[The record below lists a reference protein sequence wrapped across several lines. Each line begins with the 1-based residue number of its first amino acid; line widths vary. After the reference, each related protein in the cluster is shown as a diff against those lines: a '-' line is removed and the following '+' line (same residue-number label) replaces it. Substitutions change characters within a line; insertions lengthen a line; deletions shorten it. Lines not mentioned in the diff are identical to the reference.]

1 MTGDETSR
9 GAPAS
14 PPAPAPGPASP
25 AAPTLEVRV
34 VLRTRA
40 FTLDVAF
47 EVKPGVTVLFG
58 PSGSGKSRTLGC
70 IAGIV
75 RPDRGMIRLGSDVW
89 FDDARSIELPIHERR
104 VAYVFQSLAL
114 FPHMTA
120 EENVAFGIRDVPKP
134 ERRAL
139 AHDMLGRMRVGHL
152 AQRRPQTFSGGEAQR
167 VALARAFAMK
177 PRALLLDEPFSA
189 LDAGVKKELLVEVGE
204 WLERERIPSVLVT
217 HHAEE
222 ASVLGDQ
229 VVMLEKGRV
238 VREAAIDDPTLSL
251 PKIRAAAK

>member
-1 MTGDETSR
+1 VSNVL
-9 GAPAS
+9 A
-14 PPAPAPGPASP
+14 
-25 AAPTLEVRV
+25 VRI
-34 VLRTRA
+34 VLRTKS
-40 FTLDVAF
+40 FGLDVAF

-75 RPDRGMIRLGSDVW
+75 RPDEGRIALGDDVW
-89 FDDARSIELPIHERR
+89 FDDAQRVELAIHERR

-120 EENVAFGIRDVPKP
+120 EDNVMYGISRSMPKSD
-134 ERRAL
+134 RRAI
-139 AHDMLGRMRVGHL
+139 AVEMLGKMRVGHL
-152 AQRRPQTFSGGEAQR
+152 AARRPQTFSGGEAQR

-189 LDAGVKKELLVEVGE
+189 LDAGVKLELLAEVGE
-204 WLERERIPSVLVT
+204 WLAREKIPAILIT

-222 ASVLGDQ
+222 ASALGDQ

>member
-1 MTGDETSR
+1 MTDGD
-9 GAPAS
+9 
-14 PPAPAPGPASP
+14 
-25 AAPTLEVRV
+25 TLSVKI
-34 VLRTRA
+34 VLRTRS

-47 EVKPGVTVLFG
+47 DVKPGVTVLFG
-58 PSGSGKSRTLGC
+58 PSGAGKSRTLGC

-75 RPDRGMIRLGSDVW
+75 RPDRGRISLGSDVW
-89 FDDARSIELPIHERR
+89 FDDGERLELPIHERR

-120 EENVAFGIRDVPKP
+120 EENVAYGIARGVSKA
-134 ERRAL
+134 ERSAT
-139 AHDMLGRMRVGHL
+139 ANDMLARMRVGHL
-152 AQRRPQTFSGGEAQR
+152 AGRKPRTFSGGEAQR

-177 PRALLLDEPFSA
+177 PKALLLDEPFSA
-189 LDAGVKKELLVEVGE
+189 LDAGVKLELLAEVGE
-204 WLERERIPSVLVT
+204 WLARERIPAVLVT

-222 ASVLGDQ
+222 ASALGDQ

>member
-1 MTGDETSR
+1 VSNVL
-9 GAPAS
+9 A
-14 PPAPAPGPASP
+14 
-25 AAPTLEVRV
+25 VRI
-34 VLRTRA
+34 VLRTKS
-40 FTLDVAF
+40 FGLDVAF

-75 RPDRGMIRLGSDVW
+75 RPDEGRIALGDDVW
-89 FDDARSIELPIHERR
+89 FDDAQRVELAIHERR

-120 EENVAFGIRDVPKP
+120 EDNVMYGISRSMPKSD
-134 ERRAL
+134 RRAI
-139 AHDMLGRMRVGHL
+139 AVEMLGKMRVGHL
-152 AQRRPQTFSGGEAQR
+152 AARRPQTFSGGEAQR

-189 LDAGVKKELLVEVGE
+189 LDAGVKLELLAEVGE
-204 WLERERIPSVLVT
+204 WLAREKIPAILVT

-222 ASVLGDQ
+222 ASALGDQ

>member
-1 MTGDETSR
+1 MSEGD
-9 GAPAS
+9 
-14 PPAPAPGPASP
+14 
-25 AAPTLEVRV
+25 TLSVRI
-34 VLRTRA
+34 VLDTRS
-40 FTLDVAF
+40 FRLDVAF

-75 RPDRGMIRLGSDVW
+75 RPDKGRISLGSDVW
-89 FDDARSIELPIHERR
+89 FDEARAPLPIHRRR

-120 EENVAFGIRDVPKP
+120 EDNVSYGIARTIPKA
-134 ERRAL
+134 ERRAT
-139 AHDMLGRMRVGHL
+139 AHDMLAKMRVGHL
-152 AQRRPQTFSGGEAQR
+152 ADRKPQTFSGGEAQR

-177 PRALLLDEPFSA
+177 PKALLLDEPFSA
-189 LDAGVKKELLVEVGE
+189 LDAGVKLELLAEVGE
-204 WLERERIPSVLVT
+204 WLARERVPAILVT
-217 HHAEE
+217 HHADE
-222 ASVLGDQ
+222 ASALGDH
-229 VVMLEKGRV
+229 VVMLEKGCV

>member
-1 MTGDETSR
+1 VSNVL
-9 GAPAS
+9 A
-14 PPAPAPGPASP
+14 
-25 AAPTLEVRV
+25 VRI
-34 VLRTRA
+34 VLRTKS
-40 FTLDVAF
+40 FGLDVAF

-75 RPDRGMIRLGSDVW
+75 RPDEGRIALGDDVW
-89 FDDARSIELPIHERR
+89 FDDARRVELAIHERR

-120 EENVAFGIRDVPKP
+120 EDNVMYGINRSIPKA

-139 AHDMLGRMRVGHL
+139 ADEMLGKMRVGHL
-152 AQRRPQTFSGGEAQR
+152 AARRPQTFSGGEAQR

-189 LDAGVKKELLVEVGE
+189 LDAGVKLELLAEVGE
-204 WLERERIPSVLVT
+204 WLAREKLPAILVT

-222 ASVLGDQ
+222 ATALGDQ

>member
-1 MTGDETSR
+1 MSTDD
-9 GAPAS
+9 
-14 PPAPAPGPASP
+14 
-25 AAPTLEVRV
+25 TLSAHI
-34 VLRTRA
+34 VLRTRT

-75 RPDRGMIRLGSDVW
+75 RPDRGRISLGSEVW
-89 FDDARSIELPIHERR
+89 FDDGQDHELPIHRRR

-120 EENVAFGIRDVPKP
+120 EENVSYGIARTVPKA
-134 ERRAL
+134 ERRVT
-139 AHDMLGRMRVGHL
+139 AHDMLARMRVGHL
-152 AQRRPQTFSGGEAQR
+152 ADRKPQTFSGGEAQR

-177 PRALLLDEPFSA
+177 PKALLLDEPFSA
-189 LDAGVKKELLVEVGE
+189 LDAGVKLELLAEVGE
-204 WLERERIPSVLVT
+204 WLRREQIPAILVT

-222 ASVLGDQ
+222 ASALGDR

>member
-1 MTGDETSR
+1 MSD
-9 GAPAS
+9 AS
-14 PPAPAPGPASP
+14 SDKLA
-25 AAPTLEVRV
+25 VRI
-34 VLRTRA
+34 VLATRA

-47 EVKPGVTVLFG
+47 DVSPGVTVLFG

-75 RPDRGMIRLGSDVW
+75 RPDRGRIALGSDVW
-89 FDDARSIELPIHERR
+89 FDDADGRELPIHERR

-120 EENVAFGIRDVPKP
+120 EGNVSYGIRRDVPKP
-134 ERRAL
+134 ERLAR
-139 AHDMLGRMRVGHL
+139 AHDMLAKMRVGHL
-152 AQRRPQTFSGGEAQR
+152 ADRKPHTFSGGEAQR
-167 VALARAFAMK
+167 VALARAFAMN

-189 LDAGVKKELLVEVGE
+189 LDAGVKLELLAEVGE
-204 WLERERIPSVLVT
+204 WLARERIPAILVT

-222 ASVLGDQ
+222 ASALGDQ

>member
-1 MTGDETSR
+1 MTN
-9 GAPAS
+9 ALA
-14 PPAPAPGPASP
+14 
-25 AAPTLEVRV
+25 VRI
-34 VLRTRA
+34 VLRTRS

-75 RPDRGMIRLGSDVW
+75 RPDEGRITLGDDVW
-89 FDDARSIELPIHERR
+89 FDDARRLELAIHERR

-120 EENVAFGIRDVPKP
+120 ADNVMYGISRTMLKAD
-134 ERRAL
+134 RRAI
-139 AHDMLGRMRVGHL
+139 ADEMLGKMRVGHL
-152 AQRRPQTFSGGEAQR
+152 AARRPQTFSGGEAQR

-189 LDAGVKKELLVEVGE
+189 LDAGVKLELLAEVGE
-204 WLERERIPSVLVT
+204 WLAREKIPAILVT

-222 ASVLGDQ
+222 ASALGDQ

-251 PKIRAAAK
+251 PKIGAAAK

>member
-1 MTGDETSR
+1 MTN
-9 GAPAS
+9 ALA
-14 PPAPAPGPASP
+14 
-25 AAPTLEVRV
+25 VRI
-34 VLRTRA
+34 VLRTRS

-75 RPDRGMIRLGSDVW
+75 RPDEGRITLGDDVW
-89 FDDARSIELPIHERR
+89 FDDARRLELAIHERR

-120 EENVAFGIRDVPKP
+120 ADNVMYGISRTMLKAD
-134 ERRAL
+134 RRAI
-139 AHDMLGRMRVGHL
+139 ADEMLGKMRVGHL
-152 AQRRPQTFSGGEAQR
+152 AARRPQTFSGGEAQR

-189 LDAGVKKELLVEVGE
+189 LDAGVKLELLAEVGE
-204 WLERERIPSVLVT
+204 WLAREKIPAILVT

-222 ASVLGDQ
+222 ASALGDQ

-238 VREAAIDDPTLSL
+238 VRETAIDDPTLSL
-251 PKIRAAAK
+251 PKIGAAAK

>member
-1 MTGDETSR
+1 MSEGDNLS
-9 GAPAS
+9 
-14 PPAPAPGPASP
+14 
-25 AAPTLEVRV
+25 VRI
-34 VLRTRA
+34 VLQTRS

-75 RPDRGMIRLGSDVW
+75 QPDKGRISLGRDVW
-89 FDDARSIELPIHERR
+89 FDEAHAPLPIQRRR

-120 EENVAFGIRDVPKP
+120 EDNVSYGIARTIPKA
-134 ERRAL
+134 ERRAT
-139 AHDMLGRMRVGHL
+139 AHDMLAKMRVGHL
-152 AQRRPQTFSGGEAQR
+152 ADRKPHTFSGGEAQR

-177 PRALLLDEPFSA
+177 PKALLLDEPFSA
-189 LDAGVKKELLVEVGE
+189 LDAGVKLELLAEVGE
-204 WLERERIPSVLVT
+204 WLARERVPTILVT

-222 ASVLGDQ
+222 ASALGDH

>member
-1 MTGDETSR
+1 MSTDDKL
-9 GAPAS
+9 A
-14 PPAPAPGPASP
+14 
-25 AAPTLEVRV
+25 VRI
-34 VLRTRA
+34 VLRTKS

-47 EVKPGVTVLFG
+47 DVEPGVTVLFG

-70 IAGIV
+70 IAGIL
-75 RPDRGMIRLGSDVW
+75 RPDDGRIALGGDVW
-89 FDDARSIELPIHERR
+89 FDGARAYEMPIHTRR
-104 VAYVFQSLAL
+104 VAYVFQTLAL

-120 EENVAFGIRDVPKP
+120 EDNVAYGISRTAPKA
-134 ERRAL
+134 ERRAV
-139 AHDMLGRMRVGHL
+139 AHDMLAKMRVGHL
-152 AQRRPQTFSGGEAQR
+152 KGRKPHTFSGGEAQR

-177 PRALLLDEPFSA
+177 PKALLLDEPFSA
-189 LDAGVKKELLVEVGE
+189 LDAGVKLELLAEVGE
-204 WLERERIPSVLVT
+204 WLAREHIPAILVT

-222 ASVLGDQ
+222 ASALGDH

>member
-1 MTGDETSR
+1 MTGEREPRD
-9 GAPAS
+9 A
-14 PPAPAPGPASP
+14 
-25 AAPTLEVRV
+25 TLDVRI
-34 VLRTRA
+34 VLGTRS

-75 RPDRGMIRLGSDVW
+75 RPERGRIRLGDDVW

-114 FPHMTA
+114 FPHMTG
-120 EENVAFGIRDVPKP
+120 EENVAYGIGRAVPKL
-134 ERRAL
+134 ERRAR
-139 AHDMLGRMRVGHL
+139 AHDMLARMRVGHL
-152 AQRRPQTFSGGEAQR
+152 ADRKPQTFSGGEAQR
-167 VALARAFAMK
+167 VALARAFAMS
-177 PRALLLDEPFSA
+177 PRVLLLDEPFSA

-204 WLERERIPSVLVT
+204 WLERERIPAVLVT
-217 HHAEE
+217 HHADE

-229 VVMLEKGRV
+229 VVLLEKGRV

-251 PKIRAAAK
+251 PKMRAAAK

>member
-1 MTGDETSR
+1 VSNVL
-9 GAPAS
+9 A
-14 PPAPAPGPASP
+14 
-25 AAPTLEVRV
+25 VRI
-34 VLRTRA
+34 VLRTKS
-40 FTLDVAF
+40 FGLDVAF
-47 EVKPGVTVLFG
+47 DVKPGVTVLFG

-75 RPDRGMIRLGSDVW
+75 RPDEGRIALGDNVW
-89 FDDARSIELPIHERR
+89 FDDARRVELAIHERR

-120 EENVAFGIRDVPKP
+120 EDNVMYGISRSIPKAD
-134 ERRAL
+134 RRAM
-139 AHDMLGRMRVGHL
+139 AVEMLGKMRVGHL
-152 AQRRPQTFSGGEAQR
+152 AARRPQTFSGGEAQR

-189 LDAGVKKELLVEVGE
+189 LDAGVKLELLAEVGE
-204 WLERERIPSVLVT
+204 WLAREKIPAILVT

-222 ASVLGDQ
+222 ASALGDQ

>member
-1 MTGDETSR
+1 VTDVL
-9 GAPAS
+9 A
-14 PPAPAPGPASP
+14 
-25 AAPTLEVRV
+25 VQI
-34 VLRTRA
+34 VLRTRS

-75 RPDRGMIRLGSDVW
+75 RPDEGRIALGNDVW
-89 FDDARSIELPIHERR
+89 FDDGRRVELAIHERR

-120 EENVAFGIRDVPKP
+120 AENVMYGISRSIAKP
-134 ERRAL
+134 ERRAI
-139 AHDMLGRMRVGHL
+139 ADEMLGKMRVGHL
-152 AQRRPQTFSGGEAQR
+152 AARRPLTFSGGEAQR

-189 LDAGVKKELLVEVGE
+189 LDAGVKLELLAEVGE
-204 WLERERIPSVLVT
+204 WLAREKIPSILVT

-222 ASVLGDQ
+222 ASALGDQ

>member
-1 MTGDETSR
+1 MSGGDNLS
-9 GAPAS
+9 
-14 PPAPAPGPASP
+14 
-25 AAPTLEVRV
+25 VRI
-34 VLRTRA
+34 VLNTRS

-75 RPDRGMIRLGSDVW
+75 RPDKGRISLGSDVW
-89 FDDARSIELPIHERR
+89 FDETRASLPIQRRR

-120 EENVAFGIRDVPKP
+120 EDNVSYGIARTIPKA
-134 ERRAL
+134 ERRAT
-139 AHDMLGRMRVGHL
+139 AHDMLAKMRVGHL
-152 AQRRPQTFSGGEAQR
+152 ADRKPHTFSGGEAQR

-177 PRALLLDEPFSA
+177 PKALLLDEPFSA
-189 LDAGVKKELLVEVGE
+189 LDAGVKLELLAEVGE
-204 WLERERIPSVLVT
+204 WLARERVPTILVT

-222 ASVLGDQ
+222 ASALGDH

>member
-1 MTGDETSR
+1 MTDR
-9 GAPAS
+9 D
-14 PPAPAPGPASP
+14 
-25 AAPTLEVRV
+25 TLSVKL
-34 VLRTRA
+34 VLRTRS

-47 EVKPGVTVLFG
+47 DVKPGVTVLFG
-58 PSGSGKSRTLGC
+58 PSGAGKSRTLGC

-75 RPDRGMIRLGSDVW
+75 RPDRGRIALGSDVW
-89 FDDARSIELPIHERR
+89 FDDAGRLELPIHERR

-120 EENVAFGIRDVPKP
+120 EENVAYGIARDVPKA
-134 ERRAL
+134 ERSAT
-139 AHDMLGRMRVGHL
+139 ASDMLARMRVGHL
-152 AQRRPQTFSGGEAQR
+152 TGRKPQTFSGGEAQR

-177 PRALLLDEPFSA
+177 PKALLLDEPFSA
-189 LDAGVKKELLVEVGE
+189 LDAGVKLELLAEVGE
-204 WLERERIPSVLVT
+204 WLARERIPAVLVT

-222 ASVLGDQ
+222 ASALGDQ

>member
-1 MTGDETSR
+1 MSAEE
-9 GAPAS
+9 
-14 PPAPAPGPASP
+14 
-25 AAPTLEVRV
+25 TLEVDAGPSLDVRI
-34 VLRTRA
+34 VLATRA

-47 EVKPGVTVLFG
+47 QVAPGVTVLFG

-75 RPDRGMIRLGSDVW
+75 RPERGRIALGADVW
-89 FDDARSIELPIHERR
+89 FDDAKGRELPIHERR
-104 VAYVFQSLAL
+104 AAYVFQSLAL

-120 EENVAFGIRDVPKP
+120 EQNVAYGVRGLPAT
-134 ERRAL
+134 ERWAL
-139 AHDMLGRMRVGHL
+139 AHDMLAKMRVGHL
-152 AQRRPQTFSGGEAQR
+152 ATRKPRTFSGGEAQR

-177 PRALLLDEPFSA
+177 PRVLLLDEPFSA
-189 LDAGVKKELLVEVGE
+189 LDAGVKRELLTEVAE
-204 WLERERIPSVLVT
+204 WLERERIPSILVT
-217 HHAEE
+217 HDAEE
-222 ASVLGDQ
+222 AGALGDQ